1 MDRQVQRGFNVNK
14 TVLKGNMNE
23 KSLVSRKLIMDRM
36 QKNSLLPS
44 IIEIANKLIRSA
56 KAARREQQ

>member
-44 IIEIANKLIRSA
+44 IIEITNKLIRSA